1 MPGGNISVIGPR
13 MSGKTTYLAA
23 LAYHKTYL
31 ASHQKGLKYT
41 ITAQNPEARQLQK
54 EAEEVLLAGSH
65 FRANKVEE
73 KSVFEY
79 PFYAF
84 SIEYQSHRFASPQ
97 KIELTTRDYPGEVF
111 EKLEKST
118 SLGSKHEEFVNDCFK
133 AKIGCVVLLTGWEL
147 GQDNKYRNMLR
158 NFTAIMDRSNVTD
171 KYKLAVVM
179 SKCER
184 GEIWSGRL
192 EPERDLFHLHLPK
205 TKEFLTEKISSQNL
219 KFFALSTFGIM
230 SKNNPRPNRED
241 RLVEGEPASVLRD
254 PSNWQPFNLIEP
266 LLWISEHSE
275 S

>member
-118 SLGSKHEEFVNDCFK
+118 SLGSKHEEFGPTQWILTRGNRT
-133 AKIGCVVLLTGWEL
+133 GLLAILIQSKYMKMVQNIWRCIVDGYIKTRYPNICWSC
-147 GQDNKYRNMLR
+147 QDLR
-158 NFTAIMDRSNVTD
+158 
-171 KYKLAVVM
+171 
-179 SKCER
+179 
-184 GEIWSGRL
+184 
-192 EPERDLFHLHLPK
+192 
-205 TKEFLTEKISSQNL
+205 
-219 KFFALSTFGIM
+219 
-230 SKNNPRPNRED
+230 
-241 RLVEGEPASVLRD
+241 
-254 PSNWQPFNLIEP
+254 
-266 LLWISEHSE
+266 
-275 S
+275 

>member
-1 MPGGNISVIGPR
+1 MPGGNISIIGPR
-13 MSGKTTYLAA
+13 SSGKTTYLAA

-31 ASHQKGLKYT
+31 TSSKKGEKYT
-41 ITAQNPEARQLQK
+41 ITAQNPEARKLQK

-65 FRANKVEE
+65 FRATEVEE
-73 KSVFEY
+73 KTVHEF

-84 SIEYQSHRFASPQ
+84 TIEYQSHRFASPQ
-97 KIELTTRDYPGEVF
+97 KIELTTKDYPGEVF
-111 EKLEKST
+111 KKLEKST
-118 SLGSKHEEFVNDCFK
+118 SLDSKHEEFVNDCFK

-147 GQDNKYRNMLR
+147 GQDKKYRNMLR
-158 NFTAIMDRSNVTD
+158 NFTTLMDRSNVTD
-171 KYKLAVVM
+171 KYKLAIVM

-184 GEIWSGRL
+184 GEIWPGRL

-205 TKEFLTEKISSQNL
+205 TKEFLTEKIAPQNL

-241 RLVEGEPASVLRD
+241 RIVEGEPASVLRN
-254 PSNWQPFNLIEP
+254 PYKWQPFNLLEP
-266 LLWISEHSE
+266 LLWISKHSE